1 MEQSRKRVIIDK
13 ISENVKKNESID
25 NVEVKET
32 KVNIEVDFTYAGDIV
47 GQVFIRKNGAIA
59 IIKASADFDVKEDLS
74 LDVLSDDI
82 VEHTDFN
89 RNLLDNNISI
99 QQVISYGDMSDDETE
114 NMMIEQTNAL
124 LVILEKNLKYFV
136 HSDVEKEVQKEEKA
150 ESVQDDL
157 EEALQQTELDDA
169 KEIPKVATKISSK
182 KSKSHIQKDDED
194 DDLDELLKE
203 LEEENIEDEIL
214 EDKKAAFKRE
224 SKFNLQNVNNRK
236 PKKKATTPKHED
248 SLDIDSDKNETTED
262 EIGHENV
269 TKQTMED
276 NVTSNTNISILD
288 KNPNIKKQIESM
300 YADIDKLFEERKSQ
314 ADKRE
319 SVLDAYADK
328 LKKREEELEQIAK
341 DNEKEYIKKSMELEK
356 EYKEKEDSLSKTYIQ
371 KEIELEELQN
381 KYEQKSNELFAEKQ
395 SLSFEYKKLQTQK
408 DTLKS
413 EQDNLRE
420 KEQLINEKKVNVLG
434 VNDSVELN
442 SIIEQ
447 LKAENEELKKQ
458 NEEAEELIDDANAKM
473 EEVAQN
479 SKKKDKVISKLKS
492 RMELQ
497 SETIQEYE
505 DKLIKMENAPKESS
519 GSIDTSDFED
529 KIKDL
534 ENLLSEKDKENS
546 TMRDNLNQEQT
557 RYNQLN
563 EMYLAEKKE
572 KDELGK
578 KLEESKNNSS
588 TVEKKTEMSE
598 ENLIK
603 SRANTIK
610 QELDKIGISTD
621 IVPSNGDFI
630 IAGEKD
636 GCTICV
642 NVNAE
647 IIYAE
652 KSVKKAV
659 KYQKEVEE
667 WTQQDIRASYAIL
680 SSTNKFVC
688 KYTYK
693 DVSKAV
699 MEILER
705 FKTIS

>member
-1 MEQSRKRVIIDK
+1 MECTLCKQPLSIINHKIYNGVICHKCYKKYPSFIRENIDTFSDVKLITIQDFLLDRHVNSFTPTAKYGLLEIDSINGIIQINDNGTNYYINVLDLKSADIFCVCPRVDKYNHVKADVKIQFKTTHPNITISYVIKR
-13 ISENVKKNESID
+13 
-25 NVEVKET
+25 NVECNTSKE
-32 KVNIEVDFTYAGDIV
+32 
-47 GQVFIRKNGAIA
+47 
-59 IIKASADFDVKEDLS
+59 S
-74 LDVLSDDI
+74 
-82 VEHTDFN
+82 
-89 RNLLDNNISI
+89 
-99 QQVISYGDMSDDETE
+99 
-114 NMMIEQTNAL
+114 
-124 LVILEKNLKYFV
+124 
-136 HSDVEKEVQKEEKA
+136 
-150 ESVQDDL
+150 
-157 EEALQQTELDDA
+157 A
-169 KEIPKVATKISSK
+169 KE
-182 KSKSHIQKDDED
+182 
-194 DDLDELLKE
+194 LKW
-203 LEEENIEDEIL
+203 
-214 EDKKAAFKRE
+214 
-224 SKFNLQNVNNRK
+224 NN
-236 PKKKATTPKHED
+236 P
-248 SLDIDSDKNETTED
+248 
-262 EIGHENV
+262 
-269 TKQTMED
+269 
-276 NVTSNTNISILD
+276 TSNTNTSILD

-420 KEQLINEKKVNVLG
+420 REQLINEKKVNVLG
-434 VNDSVELN
+434 VNDGEELN

-505 DKLIKMENAPKESS
+505 DKLIEMENAPKESS
-519 GSIDTSDFED
+519 DSIDTSDFED
-529 KIKDL
+529 KIRDL

-588 TVEKKTEMSE
+588 TVEKKMEMSE
-598 ENLIK
+598 EDLVK

-621 IVPSNGDFI
+621 IVPSNGDLI

-667 WTQQDIRASYAIL
+667 WTQQDIRASYAVL